1 MGAPASHKLVL
12 ILMSG
17 SEHSV
22 AGAKCPALAQNS
34 RGVRR
39 KLAESGL
46 AASKLFTAKSG
57 HSPYCNLA
65 GR

>member
-22 AGAKCPALAQNS
+22 AGAKCPALAQS
-34 RGVRR
+34 RRTA
-39 KLAESGL
+39 LTSGL
-46 AASKLFTAKSG
+46 FLG
-57 HSPYCNLA
+57 
-65 GR
+65 